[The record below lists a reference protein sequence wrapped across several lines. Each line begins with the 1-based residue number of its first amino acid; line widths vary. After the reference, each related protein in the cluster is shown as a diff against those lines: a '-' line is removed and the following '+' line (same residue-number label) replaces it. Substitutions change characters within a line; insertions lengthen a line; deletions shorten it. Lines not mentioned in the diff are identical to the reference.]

1 MTLYGGYPK
10 NGEPK
15 LYASGLMGILDRLY
29 VQKTRHMVGKRTQ
42 AGKLKIQKVNVR
54 NSVGQ
59 SRTVKENVNASWEG
73 LNKDTYPVLPTISHK
88 LGDIIKHSD
97 RKCTGVHFS

>member
-1 MTLYGGYPK
+1 MYKRPDTWWKEDAGRKAQNSEGKCKEQCWTIK
-10 NGEPK
+10 N
-15 LYASGLMGILDRLY
+15 S
-29 VQKTRHMVGKRTQ
+29 
-42 AGKLKIQKVNVR
+42 
-54 NSVGQ
+54 
-59 SRTVKENVNASWEG
+59 KENVNASWEG